1 MQTQRFEISAFV
13 SKPNRCASTTTL
25 ERGSLKILK
34 LFVLCLTLLVGVVRA
49 QTNLLIGSP
58 EAVER
63 HSLKSGTIFSL
74 SVGQLLNG
82 RAIGIGND
90 GWNTNFTARV
100 DLENHFRSNFVRL
113 AQLAVDMNVGQNRD
127 EPFILHAQY
136 YKRVNG
142 PGVPYINIYYF
153 VAYKVFYLVKVGNT
167 YSLPPD
173 LTDISMEFPSEFVVY
188 EIPKYAWAQVD
199 TVSSNGYLVRSVN
212 SDSNPQEGFHLA
224 RSLIFIPTH
233 HAVSSDSF
241 KTTVRVVT
249 GQNTFRV
256 FDENGYL
263 RPEKPAEVGVDLRV
277 TAATGGVKSF
287 TQPASLALSVKDGEP
302 GRIYMIQSAP
312 TLGGKWTDLPSGKVI
327 NLPAYENPVYAS
339 MDGVQQFYRAIP
351 VDGVPIPK

>member
-1 MQTQRFEISAFV
+1 MRKHHNKERQRNMRTIFALFI
-13 SKPNRCASTTTL
+13 TL
-25 ERGSLKILK
+25 TIL
-34 LFVLCLTLLVGVVRA
+34 CGVVQA
-49 QTNLLIGSP
+49 QTNLLYGSP

-100 DLENHFRSNFVRL
+100 DLENHFRSNFHRL
-113 AQLAVDMNVGQNRD
+113 AQGAIDTNVGQDRD

-142 PGVPYINIYYF
+142 PGVPYISVYYF

-249 GQNTFRV
+249 SQNTFKV
-256 FDENGYL
+256 FDGSGNL
-263 RPEKPAEVGVDLRV
+263 RPEKPAEVGVDLQV

-287 TQPASLALSVKDGEP
+287 TQPTSIALSVKDGEP
-302 GRIYMIQSAP
+302 GRIYMIQSTP
-312 TLGGKWTDLPSGKVI
+312 TLGGKWTDLPGGKVI
-327 NLPAYENPVYAS
+327 NLPAYENPVYAD
-339 MDGVQQFYRAIP
+339 MDGVQQFYRAVP
-351 VDGVPIPK
+351 VDGVPILK